1 MKSLGTLLKI
11 ATQQLETVRRALAAE
26 QARRRRLEDRLAA
39 HAAAMAAEQQ
49 LAQRDQEAALALPA
63 YVVRS
68 TKERKAIEAERDLV
82 SAEIERFRALVSE
95 AHIEV
100 RKFER
105 LIELEQQR
113 ERARREKREDAEL
126 DEMATLRSGRR

>member
-1 MKSLGTLLKI
+1 MRSLATLLKV

-39 HAAAMAAEQQ
+39 QAAAMAAEQQ
-49 LAQRDQEAALALPA
+49 FAQHDQEAALALPA

-68 TKERKAIEAERDLV
+68 TRERKAIEAERDLV
-82 SAEIERFRALVSE
+82 SAEIDRFRALVSE

-113 ERARREKREDAEL
+113 ERVRREKREDAEL